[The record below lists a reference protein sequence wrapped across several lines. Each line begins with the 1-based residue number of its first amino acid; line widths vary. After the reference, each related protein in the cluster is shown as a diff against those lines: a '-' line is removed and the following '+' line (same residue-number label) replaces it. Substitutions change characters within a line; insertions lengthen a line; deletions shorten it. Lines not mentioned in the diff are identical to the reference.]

1 MPIRSSTSEQETIA
15 SFEAAAEEKYEGGFN
30 LMATVSPGNGIYL
43 MGYAAETLLKAAYF
57 RIIGLAETT
66 PIAKQDLKNAR
77 ADAMALSVTASDEQ
91 FHSVEFWGELV
102 IKKRAQLARPL
113 SHILATELEH
123 RTQRLTQNWFV
134 EMRYR
139 SLQGVAKQD
148 MEDVLND
155 VIWIKSNHENF
166 WR

>member
-1 MPIRSSTSEQETIA
+1 MPIRSLISRQETIA
-15 SFEAAAEEKYEGGFN
+15 SFEAAATEKYEDGFN
-30 LMATVSPGNGIYL
+30 LMASASPGNGIYL
-43 MGYAAETLLKAAYF
+43 MGYAAEMLLKSAYF
-57 RIIGLAETT
+57 RLIDLAEIM
-66 PIAKQDLKNAR
+66 PITKQDLKNAR
-77 ADAMALSVTASDEQ
+77 ADAVTLSVIASDEQ
-91 FHSVEFWGELV
+91 FHNVEFWGELV
-102 IKKRAQLARPL
+102 IKKRAQQVRGLPVAVE
-113 SHILATELEH
+113 TELVR

-148 MEDVLND
+148 MEDILDD